1 MCASELQDGKRHQ
14 GCPAFYQKSEGCGIL
29 PVNTRGSATITASL
43 QRNVWWYFSGIF
55 SGIVGIDE

>member
-29 PVNTRGSATITASL
+29 PVNTRGFATITASL
-43 QRNVWWYFSGIF
+43 RRNVWWYFWGVFGGIG
-55 SGIVGIDE
+55 GIAE